1 MQETHLFLLILV
13 KVISGNPINPDCCAS
28 KRVGNESYTLVE
40 NPGVP
45 VPEECLVPCVYSRD
59 GQPGEFFCF
68 KSGSLPVSC
77 TEEVLVPVPG
87 CAAEG
92 GVSNELWDNA
102 EGVLE
107 FKKNTKIPACA
118 AACTINPKCKGWSV
132 DTNQDPPECILFDQ
146 PQNPQN
152 KAGWCRSGTG
162 SNTFQEEGTLEGP
175 FGNLVSAKKN
185 FTEKDKASAAI
196 TEILIFTGKFSTF
209 ENVVVGIQTT
219 YGSSS
224 AGPVRGREGNKTV
237 CTADPKN
244 GNYFSQ
250 IVGRALNNGD
260 VNSFIYQLGF
270 KNNAGQDLCVPP
282 LSGIEQ
288 GDKFKAP
295 EQPSQSMDI
304 KYFEGATTDSDML
317 GSLSVFIDTIS
328 LEE

>member
-77 TEEVLVPVPG
+77 TEEVPVPG
-87 CAAEG
+87 CAAAG
-92 GVSNELWDNA
+92 GVSDEQWD
-102 EGVLE
+102 EDDVLT
-107 FKKNTKIPACA
+107 FQDDTGISGCVALCTVNPNCA
-118 AACTINPKCKGWSV
+118 GWSV
-132 DTNQDPPECILFDQ
+132 DTNQNPPVCYLFN
-146 PQNPQN
+146 PSQNPQT
-152 KAGWCRSGTG
+152 AVGWCRGLREGT
-162 SNTFQEEGTLEGP
+162 NIFEEEGTLEGP

>member
-1 MQETHLFLLILV
+1 MQETHLLLLIQL
-13 KVISGNPINPDCCAS
+13 KVVSGNPINQDCCAS
-28 KRVGNESYTLVE
+28 KRVGDESYTLVE
-40 NPGVP
+40 NPGLTF
-45 VPEECLVPCVYSRD
+45 PEECSVPCVYVRD

-77 TEEVLVPVPG
+77 TEEVPVPG
-87 CAAEG
+87 CAANG
-92 GVSNELWDNA
+92 GVSNELWDNT
-102 EGVLE
+102 EGVIE
-107 FKKNTKIPACA
+107 FKKNTGIGACV

-152 KAGWCRSGTG
+152 HAGWCRGLRQGT
-162 SNTFQEEGTLEGP
+162 NIFEEEGTLEGP

-224 AGPVRGREGNKTV
+224 AGPVNGREGNKTV
-237 CTADPKN
+237 CKADPKN
-244 GNYFSQ
+244 GNFFSQ
-250 IVGRALNNGD
+250 ITGRALNNGD
-260 VNSFIYQLGF
+260 LNSFIYQLGF
-270 KNNAGQDLCVPP
+270 RNNAGQDLCVPP

-288 GDKFKAP
+288 GDKFTKPA
-295 EQPSQSMDI
+295 QPSQSMDI
-304 KYFEGATTDSDML
+304 KYFEGATTDSNML
-317 GSLSVFIDTIS
+317 GSLSVFMDTIN
-328 LEE
+328 LE